1 MRIARATLVAVSTL
15 AVFATATA
23 VRAQDKLKPTERA
36 VTISGCVV
44 AGDHSDTYFLNDVRP
59 VSGWNPSPDH
69 PMYYW
74 LNTTKGL
81 KERLGQRVEV
91 SGIVDFSDSH
101 DGQKKVTIDPSET
114 KDTKIKVSGDG
125 KQVTVKQDTAIPKM
139 EDAKES
145 KTKVPAEIFDL
156 HVKSVKTVPGACQA
170 GK

>member
-1 MRIARATLVAVSTL
+1 MNITRAALVAVSI
-15 AVFATATA
+15 AVVSAATAA
-23 VRAQDKLKPTERA
+23 RAQDKLKSTERN
-36 VTISGCVV
+36 VTIRGCVL
-44 AGDHSDTYFLNDVRP
+44 AGDHADTYFLSDVRP
-59 VSGWNPSPDH
+59 VSGWNPVPDH
-69 PMYYW
+69 PIYYW

-101 DGQKKVTIDPSET
+101 DGQKKITVDPSET
-114 KDTKIKVSGDG
+114 KDTKTKVSSDG

-145 KTKVPAEIFDL
+145 KTKVPAEFFDL
-156 HVKSVKTVPGACQA
+156 HVKSVKTVAGSCPA